1 MRQMAWICRLQLGC
15 CLGSNPV
22 AAGRV
27 PLAAGRQGPRV
38 NARAMAE
45 EAEEKPK
52 EMIKLVSK
60 EGHEFSVEKQAA
72 MVSNTIKSML
82 TGPGMFTENESDT
95 INFPEISK
103 EVLEEVSVWHA
114 RAERHPPVDP
124 APPAPPARTATA
136 LRSSS
141 PPLVCSHRGARC

>member
-1 MRQMAWICRLQLGC
+1 
-15 CLGSNPV
+15 
-22 AAGRV
+22 
-27 PLAAGRQGPRV
+27 
-38 NARAMAE
+38 MAE
-45 EAEEKPK
+45 EEEEKPK

-103 EVLEEVSVWHA
+103 EVLEEVGSASPFSYSLILLVPLIPVLPLAFAFPLSEFRAA
-114 RAERHPPVDP
+114 RDSNGVAQWPERGWP
-124 APPAPPARTATA
+124 AA
-136 LRSSS
+136 LLAAGSTLLEQRCLQLPSAS
-141 PPLVCSHRGARC
+141 CRSHR

>member
-1 MRQMAWICRLQLGC
+1 
-15 CLGSNPV
+15 
-22 AAGRV
+22 
-27 PLAAGRQGPRV
+27 
-38 NARAMAE
+38 MAE
-45 EAEEKPK
+45 GEEEKPK

-103 EVLEEVSVWHA
+103 EVLEEVRAAYPPFLLPHTPRSTAAFTPQSPRVPAFLCVRFSAA
-114 RAERHPPVDP
+114 RVPH
-124 APPAPPARTATA
+124 
-136 LRSSS
+136 
-141 PPLVCSHRGARC
+141 

>member
-1 MRQMAWICRLQLGC
+1 
-15 CLGSNPV
+15 
-22 AAGRV
+22 
-27 PLAAGRQGPRV
+27 
-38 NARAMAE
+38 MAE
-45 EAEEKPK
+45 EEEEKPK

-103 EVLEEVSVWHA
+103 EVLEEVRAAYPPFLLPHTPRSTAAFPPSLPAFPLFCVFAFPLPAFRTERRCNSNGVA
-114 RAERHPPVDP
+114 RSGNSGAAP
-124 APPAPPARTATA
+124 AALLAAATSQGY
-136 LRSSS
+136 R
-141 PPLVCSHRGARC
+141 CRG

>member
-1 MRQMAWICRLQLGC
+1 MLMSCR
-15 CLGSNPV
+15 
-22 AAGRV
+22 RV
-27 PLAAGRQGPRV
+27 RV
-38 NARAMAE
+38 VQ
-45 EAEEKPK
+45 EKPK

-103 EVLEEVSVWHA
+103 EVLEEVRPRVS
-114 RAERHPPVDP
+114 
-124 APPAPPARTATA
+124 APPAAASRLRRQARLQLS
-136 LRSSS
+136 LRS
-141 PPLVCSHRGARC
+141 

>member
-1 MRQMAWICRLQLGC
+1 MFSFRFSLSL
-15 CLGSNPV
+15 S
-22 AAGRV
+22 AAGIQ
-27 PLAAGRQGPRV
+27 A
-38 NARAMAE
+38 AMAE
-45 EAEEKPK
+45 EEPEKPK

-103 EVLEEVSVWHA
+103 EVLEEVRVTLREPLSHPT
-114 RAERHPPVDP
+114 RAPVSKEELGSLIVVPVP
-124 APPAPPARTATA
+124 A
-136 LRSSS
+136 
-141 PPLVCSHRGARC
+141 GD